1 MVITS
6 KILNEGIVSALSLAG
21 DDECFQRQ
29 QVRQFLLDTALQR
42 MDNEVVSITFFAGW
56 RCSILW
62 VGPRVNS
69 FSLVAL
75 VGAGYARK
83 SGGAIQYAAH
93 LIYPIEANPLWS
105 KNG

>member
-1 MVITS
+1 MVILRR
-6 KILNEGIVSALSLAG
+6 ILNEGIVSTLSLAG
-21 DDECFQRQ
+21 DDDASQRQ

-42 MDNEVVSITFFAGW
+42 MVTSVVSITFFAGW

-62 VGPRVNS
+62 VGRAVNS

-83 SGGAIQYAAH
+83 AVCAIQYAAH
-93 LIYPIEANPLWS
+93 LIYPIEANPYGR